1 MRDKSMLIKNTAI
14 IAIGKCSTQVVSFLL
29 LPMYTKILSE
39 SEYGTF
45 DFISTI
51 ALFLIPFIT
60 LLMEEAMFR
69 FLIDADTDE
78 KKKLI
83 ITQSTIYIMLTTLVF
98 SIAAFIVLNLI
109 QYELTSYMIM
119 YIVVSIL
126 NSLAQTLLRGLS
138 RIKEY
143 SIFGFLTSFLNL
155 VLNIL
160 LVLVFRSGVK
170 GLLIAYIISNLV
182 SAIIIFIRTNLKQY
196 ISVKYLNVDIMKS
209 MIKYSYPLVPNSI
222 SWVIINLS
230 DRLIITTFLGTA
242 ANGIYAVSNKF
253 PNLINTIY
261 GFFYTAWK
269 EEAARAIQDTNCN
282 EYYSS
287 IYNQLKRFLFAISV
301 GLISVLPFMFSI
313 FINEKFKD
321 AYIYIPFLVI
331 SIFFS
336 NISGFYGGI
345 FSAKKDTKIM
355 GTTTIVS
362 AVVNIVLNFMLIK
375 FIGIHAAVLSTFV
388 SSFLVCAYRKY
399 KLNKYVE
406 FEPDKIYG
414 IISTIIFAVVVVC
427 YYSQSIVFYSL
438 GFILAASYSCVTNLD
453 MLKTIIMKVR
463 GK

>member
-14 IAIGKCSTQVVSFLL
+14 IAIGKCSTQVVSFIL
-29 LPMYTKILSE
+29 LPMYTRVLSE

-45 DFISTI
+45 DFISTT

-78 KKKLI
+78 KKRSI
-83 ITQSTIYIMLTTLVF
+83 ITQSIIYVMITTVIF
-98 SIAAFIVLNLI
+98 SVLAFIILNLTK
-109 QYELTSYMIM
+109 YELTNYLIM
-119 YIVVSIL
+119 YVIVSIL

-138 RIKEY
+138 RIREY
-143 SIFGFLTSFLNL
+143 SLFGFLTSLLNL

-160 LVLVFRSGVK
+160 LVLVLGLGVK

-196 ISVKYLNVDIMKS
+196 ISFQYLNVDIMKS

-230 DRLIITTFLGTA
+230 DRLVITSFLGTA

-269 EEAARAIQDTNCN
+269 EEAARAIKDTKCN
-282 EYYSS
+282 EYYYS
-287 IYNQLKRFLFAISV
+287 IYNQLKRFLFAVSV
-301 GLISVLPFMFSI
+301 GLISVLPFMFHI
-313 FINEKFKD
+313 FINEKFED
-321 AYIYIPFLVI
+321 AYIYIPILVI

-345 FSAKKDTKIM
+345 FSAQKDTKIM
-355 GTTTIVS
+355 GTTTIIS
-362 AVVNIVLNFMLIK
+362 AIVNIAINLSFVK
-375 FIGIHAAVLSTFV
+375 YIGIHAAVLSTFI

-399 KLNKYVE
+399 KLKEYVK
-406 FEPDKIYG
+406 FDSDYIYT
-414 IISTIIFAVVVVC
+414 IISTIIFFIIFFC
-427 YYSQSIVFYSL
+427 YYSKSSIFYIL
-438 GFILAASYSCVTNLD
+438 GFALAVIYSFVTNLD
-453 MLKTIIMKVR
+453 MLKMIIMKVR
-463 GK
+463 RK

>member
-1 MRDKSMLIKNTAI
+1 MRDKSKLIKNTAI
-14 IAIGKCSTQVVSFLL
+14 IAIGKCSTQVVSFIL

-45 DFISTI
+45 DFISTV

-69 FLIDADTDE
+69 FLIDADTDD
-78 KKKLI
+78 KKRLI
-83 ITQSTIYIMLTTLVF
+83 ITQSIIYIMITIALF
-98 SIAAFIVLNLI
+98 SAVSFISLNLVG
-109 QYELTSYMIM
+109 YYLTNYLIM
-119 YIVVSIL
+119 YVIASIL
-126 NSLAQTLLRGLS
+126 NSLAETLLRGLS

-155 VLNIL
+155 VLNIV
-160 LVLVFRSGVK
+160 LVLGLRAGVK
-170 GLLIAYIISNLV
+170 GLLIAYIVSNLI

-196 ISVKYLNVDIMKS
+196 ISFEHLNIDIMKS

-230 DRLIITTFLGTA
+230 DRLVITTFLGTA

-269 EEAARAIQDTNCN
+269 EEAARAIKDTNCN
-282 EYYSS
+282 EYYCS
-287 IYNQLKRFLFAISV
+287 IYKQLKRFLFAISV
-301 GLISVLPFMFSI
+301 GLIAVLPFMFDI

-321 AYIYIPFLVI
+321 AYIYIPILVL

-362 AVVNIVLNFMLIK
+362 AIVNIVVNLALVK
-375 FIGIHAAVLSTFV
+375 FIGIYAAVLSTFI
-388 SSFLVCAYRKY
+388 SSFLICVYRKY
-399 KLNKYVE
+399 KLKKYVE
-406 FEPDKIYG
+406 FESDNIYT
-414 IISTIIFAVVVVC
+414 IVSIVIFFIIFWC
-427 YYSQSIVFYSL
+427 YYSKSNIFYIL
-438 GFILAASYSCVTNLD
+438 GFILAVVYSCITNLD
-453 MLKTIIMKVR
+453 MLKMIISKVR